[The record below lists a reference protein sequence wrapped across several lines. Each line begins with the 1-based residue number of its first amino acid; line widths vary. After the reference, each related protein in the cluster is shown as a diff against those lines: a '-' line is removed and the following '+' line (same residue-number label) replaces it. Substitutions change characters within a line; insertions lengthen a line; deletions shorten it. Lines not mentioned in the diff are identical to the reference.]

1 MAWNSWKT
9 IVATGLLASACTGCS
24 SLPTHTVRGQSPE
37 AQLLLHEQLQDGWKA
52 TDSEIQQVRGQHPA
66 DLPLHG
72 EVKGVVKNNLY
83 PYEVSRGGYKTPVGQ
98 GAYAPGGNIGYASGP
113 NPNRRW
119 GNFDEQPCPS
129 PYYAGFAKYP
139 PNHQELG
146 WDHGGR
152 RHAGQYH
159 YHTYRYKTPS
169 CPVYPAPNQPGG
181 VVTYPY
187 YTHKGPSDF
196 FMK

>member
-1 MAWNSWKT
+1 MLLSSWKS
-9 IVATGLLASACTGCS
+9 IVATGLLASVCTGCA
-24 SLPTHTVRGQSPE
+24 SLPTSVIRGQSPE
-37 AQLLLHEQLQDGWKA
+37 AAQLLIHEEQGWKA
-52 TDSEIQQVRGQHPA
+52 SNSEIEQIGGERPA

-72 EVKGVVKNNLY
+72 EVKGVIKNNLH
-83 PYEVSRGGYKTPVGQ
+83 PYEVSKHGYKTPVGP
-98 GAYAPGGNIGYASGP
+98 ATYAPGGNLGYAGGY
-113 NPNRRW
+113 NPYQRW
-119 GNFDEQPCPS
+119 GNFDGQPCPV
-129 PYYAGFAKYP
+129 PYNAGFGNCP
-139 PNHQELG
+139 PNHQELC

-159 YHTYRYKTPS
+159 YHTYRYKAPN

>member
-1 MAWNSWKT
+1 MLHCSWKSV
-9 IVATGLLASACTGCS
+9 VATGLLAVACTGCS
-24 SLPTHTVRGQSPE
+24 TLPTTIRSQSPDQ
-37 AQLLLHEQLQDGWKA
+37 AQQLLHEQSEGWKQ
-52 TDSEIQQVRGQHPA
+52 TGEIQQTGGTQSLEGPLNGELRGLINNNMHPY
-66 DLPLHG
+66 D
-72 EVKGVVKNNLY
+72 
-83 PYEVSRGGYKTPVGQ
+83 VSRHGYATPVGP
-98 GAYAPGGNIGYASGP
+98 GHPAPGGNMGYIPGY
-113 NPNRRW
+113 NPHAGW
-119 GNFDEQPCPS
+119 GNFSQQPAPS
-129 PYYAGFAKYP
+129 PHNAGFYKAP
-139 PNHQELG
+139 APHQELG

-159 YHTYRYKTPS
+159 YHTYRYKQPN